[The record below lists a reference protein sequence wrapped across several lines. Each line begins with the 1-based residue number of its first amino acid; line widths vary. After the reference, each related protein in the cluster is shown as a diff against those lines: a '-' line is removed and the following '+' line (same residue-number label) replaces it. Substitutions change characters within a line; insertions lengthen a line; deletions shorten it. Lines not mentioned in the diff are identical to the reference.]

1 MTYTPLGVYIHI
13 PFCASKCS
21 YCDFYSLPDARE
33 LCDRYQEA
41 LLSHLTESAPRFAS
55 YAVDTVYFGGGTP
68 SWYGADRL
76 IKLLQCIKKFFRLRT
91 DSEITLEANPDSMT
105 LPDLRKLRKADFNRI
120 SIGVQSFNDDILALI
135 GRRHDSAAAVRA
147 VENARRAGFDNISID
162 LIYGLPEQT
171 RGIWATT
178 LARAGALKVQHISCY
193 GLKLE
198 PGTPMAAKADSLRL
212 PDDDLQADMY
222 LYAVDALSR
231 YGLRQYEISNFAARG
246 MQSRHNLKY
255 WQLGDYAGFG
265 PSAHSF
271 IGGMRYSYVRDVN
284 TYIEG
289 VTGAADI
296 IDEQEETDRFGR
308 LSEYVM
314 LGLRTVRGICE
325 SEFYGIYR
333 LSFTPLERQF
343 EEYFKSGWAKKVSDR
358 WSFTPQGFLV
368 SNRLIGQLLDIL
380 SDMRAAARAARKPRT
395 ASQRYEDEDIQLH
408 F

>member
-21 YCDFYSLPDARE
+21 YCDFYSLADERA

-41 LLSHLTESAPRFAS
+41 LLTHLVEAAPRFAS

-76 IKLLQCIKKFFRLRT
+76 IKLLQCIKKNFRVRT
-91 DSEITLEANPDSMT
+91 DSEITLEANPDSME
-105 LPDLRKLRKADFNRI
+105 LSELRRLRKADFNRI
-120 SIGVQSFNDDILALI
+120 SIGVQSFNDDILARI

-147 VENARRAGFDNISID
+147 VENAKSAGFENISID
-162 LIYGLPEQT
+162 LIYGLPGQT

-178 LARAGALKVQHISCY
+178 LARALSLKVQHISCY

-198 PGTPMAAKADSLRL
+198 PGTPLAEKAGSLGM

-222 LYAVDALSR
+222 LYAVEALGR
-231 YGLRQYEISNFAARG
+231 YGLRQYEISNFASRG

-265 PSAHSF
+265 PSAHSL
-271 IGGMRYSYVRDVN
+271 IGGMRYSYVRDVKA
-284 TYIEG
+284 YIDG
-289 VTGAADI
+289 VGGAADI
-296 IDEQEETDRFGR
+296 IDEQEEIDRFGR
-308 LSEYVM
+308 LAEYVM
-314 LGLRTVRGICE
+314 LGMRTVRGICE
-325 SEFYGIYR
+325 SEFYDIYR

-343 EEYFKSGWAKKVSDR
+343 EEYFKSGWAKKVADR
-358 WSFTPQGFLV
+358 WSFTPRGFLV
-368 SNRLIGQLLDIL
+368 SNRLIGRLLDIL
-380 SDMRAAARAARKPRT
+380 SDMHTAAKTAWGPRT
-395 ASQRYEDEDIQLH
+395 AEQRYEDEDIQLH